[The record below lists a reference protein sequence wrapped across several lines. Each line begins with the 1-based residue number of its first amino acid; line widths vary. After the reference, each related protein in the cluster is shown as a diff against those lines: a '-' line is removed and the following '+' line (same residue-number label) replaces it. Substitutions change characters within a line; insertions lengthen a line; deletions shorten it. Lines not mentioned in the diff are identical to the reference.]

1 MVAGKRIERLLCGSE
16 PHVLPLNE
24 PAVNLAGS
32 EGIEPSQRT
41 SKARGLPL
49 TELPVIGW
57 T

>member
-1 MVAGKRIERLLCGSE
+1 MVAGERIERSPDASE
-16 PHVLPLNE
+16 TSVLPLNE
-24 PAVNLAGS
+24 PAIKLAGS

-49 TELPVIGW
+49 TELPTIGW